1 MAKAKI
7 GVQMMIFRDIIK
19 KDGPYEVM
27 KKISEIGFKCVEV
40 SQVDMTPENVEQ
52 MKRACEDFGID
63 IAAMSAS
70 LEPMMPGMEA
80 LTTNYDKIIAD
91 CKTLNCNYLRI
102 GMMPFNYLHSK
113 ELNMEFANKV
123 EAMAEKLE
131 GDGIKLYYH
140 NHHVEFIKYDGQ
152 YMLDIIRDNTSKMGF
167 EIDVHWVQRGG
178 LNPVQFIKGYAG
190 RLELL
195 HLKDYK
201 IGSPDFSNCGQD
213 IMKMFGAFM
222 NCVQFAEIGEGN
234 LDFPAIIETGLEVG
248 AKYMIIEQ
256 DDTYG
261 KDPYDC
267 LALSRANLI
276 KMGYED
282 MF

>member
-1 MAKAKI
+1 MGRAKI
-7 GVQMMIFRDIIK
+7 GVQMMIFRELVK
-19 KDGPYEVM
+19 KDGAYEVL
-27 KKISEIGFKCVEV
+27 KKISDIGFKCVEI
-40 SQVDMTPENVEQ
+40 SQVDMTSENVAEI
-52 MKRACEDFGID
+52 KRACEDFGID

-70 LEPMMPGMEA
+70 LEAMMPGMEA
-80 LTTNYDKIIAD
+80 LSTDYDKIVAD
-91 CKTLNCNYLRI
+91 CKTLNCDYLRI
-102 GMMPFNYLHSK
+102 GMMPFNYLNSK

-131 GDGIKLYYH
+131 ADDIKLYYH

-178 LNPVQFIKGYAG
+178 LNPVEYIKGYKG

-195 HLKDYK
+195 HLKDYR
-201 IGSPDFSNCGQD
+201 IGAPDFSNCGQD
-213 IMKMFGAFM
+213 MMKMFGAFM
-222 NCVQFAEIGEGN
+222 NIVQFAEIGEGN
-234 LDFPAIIETGLEVG
+234 LDFPAIIESGIETG
-248 AKYMIIEQ
+248 AKYLIIEQ

-261 KDPYDC
+261 KDPYEA